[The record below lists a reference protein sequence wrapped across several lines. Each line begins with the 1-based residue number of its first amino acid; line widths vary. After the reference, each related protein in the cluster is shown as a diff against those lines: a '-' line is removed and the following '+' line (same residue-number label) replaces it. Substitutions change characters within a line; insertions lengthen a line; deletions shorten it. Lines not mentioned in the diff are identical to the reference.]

1 MRRTR
6 KRARYTWLP
15 TVGTA
20 SPNPENDDNSSGR
33 SFSLDIPPDGSSN
46 VLIGTLTFD
55 EPQEGDKL
63 LQATSP
69 LGTILGNE
77 YFLKRIVGKIFIMH
91 QGGINGEGNDPS
103 LPSAALVGVGFF
115 VARANDQQQGADSP
129 IGSATQSER
138 QENYSP
144 LSEDA
149 IREPWI
155 WRRTWILGN
164 PLIRANR
171 EGLAFSGVTAQEATI
186 GSQGAFFPPTTAGY
200 GSVADGPHID
210 AKTARRIKQ
219 DERLFFVIA
228 TRIWDQG
235 TIPVD
240 NTGLL
245 RGYLDF
251 RLLGALRKARQG
263 SAF

>member
-1 MRRTR
+1 MRRTKR
-6 KRARYTWLP
+6 RARYTWLP

-20 SPNPENDDNSSGR
+20 SPAGPESDDNSSGR
-33 SFSLDIPPDGSSN
+33 SFSLDIPADGSSN
-46 VLIGTLTFD
+46 VLISTLTFD

-63 LQATSP
+63 LQSTSP

-91 QGGINGEGNDPS
+91 QGGVNSAAGDPS
-103 LPSAALVGVGFF
+103 LPAAALVGVGFF
-115 VARANDQQQGADSP
+115 VARANDESQGADSP
-129 IGSATQSER
+129 IGSASLSER

-155 WRRTWILGN
+155 WRRTWVLGN
-164 PLIRANR
+164 PLMRANR
-171 EGLAFSGVTAQEATI
+171 EGLAFSGVAAQETTFE
-186 GSQGAFFPPTTAGY
+186 GVFFPPTTAAY

-219 DERLFFVIA
+219 DERLFFVVA
-228 TRIWDQG
+228 TRIWDQSP
-235 TIPVD
+235 IPVN